1 MVAFD
6 TDEPGSRLAA
16 IPHGMDPCLRI
27 CGKAPVYD
35 PEHGE
40 VDEGDRGGSVI
51 LKAFGELLGT
61 IDPGKSAFNRAMI
74 AVIE

>member
-16 IPHGMDPCLRI
+16 IPLGMDPCLRI

-40 VDEGDRGGSVI
+40 AGDRGGSVI

-61 IDPGKSAFNRAMI
+61 IDPGKSTFNRLRI
-74 AVIE
+74 DDSRR